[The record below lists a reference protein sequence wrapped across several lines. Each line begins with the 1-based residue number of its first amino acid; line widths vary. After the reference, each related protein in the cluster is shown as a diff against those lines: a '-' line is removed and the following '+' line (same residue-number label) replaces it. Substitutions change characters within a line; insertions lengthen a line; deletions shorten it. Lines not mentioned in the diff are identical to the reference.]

1 MILAHKDVNA
11 KAVSILSGISHVEHA
26 DLSSEDVLIERLKGK
41 KVLVIRSKP
50 KVTRRVFESCSGLR
64 LVVRLGIGLDN
75 IDTDAAKEFG
85 VKVVN
90 TPGAT
95 TESVAEHTLGLAL
108 SLLRNIPHA
117 HISVCGKRWER
128 KRFQGSE
135 LHGKTWGILGFG
147 RIGRRL
153 ADLLRVFGTNILVYD
168 PYVSDTG
175 PFTRFSDL
183 HAFLRAS
190 DIVSVHVPLTSETRS
205 MISGPEL
212 DCFSGY
218 LINTSRGGVVDESAL
233 YKALKS
239 GSLAGAALDVFE
251 NEPLVDSPLFGL
263 ENIILTPHLGG
274 STKEGQDR
282 AARHAADLISK
293 ELTP

>member
-1 MILAHKDVNA
+1 MILVHKDVNA
-11 KAVSILSGISHVEHA
+11 KAVSILSDISHIEHA
-26 DLSSEDVLIERLKGK
+26 DLSSENELIKRLRGK
-41 KVLVIRSKP
+41 RVLVVRSKP
-50 KVTRRVFESCSGLR
+50 RVGRKVFESCSGLR
-64 LVVRLGIGLDN
+64 LVVRLGVGLDN

-117 HISVCGKRWER
+117 HISVRGKRWER

-153 ADLLRVFGTNILVYD
+153 ADLLRVFGTDVLVYD
-168 PYVSDTG
+168 PYVSGTG

-190 DIVSVHVPLTSETRS
+190 DIVSVHVPLTSETRGMLS
-205 MISGPEL
+205 KSEL
-212 DCFSGY
+212 ECFNGY

-233 YKALKS
+233 YDALSS

-251 NEPLVDSPLFGL
+251 AEPPVDSPLFGL
-263 ENIILTPHLGG
+263 ENIIFTPHLGG

-282 AARHAADLISK
+282 AVRHAADLIAK
-293 ELTP
+293 ELDP